1 MSNVAVIPNPEIP
14 ENLSEMVESLG
25 SQQSTDSSTPGVV
38 LDGGSVRYQRF
49 GLALIVIVFG
59 GFGLWATTMP
69 LDSATFAMGVVQAEG
84 YRKPIQNLEGGIVEA
99 IAVSNGQTVTTGQ
112 PLIYLDDTV
121 TLADLGAVE
130 VRLFSA
136 LALLERLI
144 AERDDLISPTYPSF
158 LLDQSELKRAAKE
171 AIANESALFTARRE
185 DRLGEVAML
194 EQTILQLKDKLDG
207 LEAVRVSKKS
217 MVLSLEEEVTD
228 LRALLLEGFVDK
240 VRLRQLERSLDS
252 TVAELAS
259 TTSEIASTYVAIEQS
274 KLRMDQLNKR
284 FKTEV
289 IAQLSKASA
298 EVADLE
304 QRYEALKERLE
315 RTVIRSNSD
324 GVVLDL
330 AVSAIG
336 QVIRGGDTL
345 MEIVP
350 ASGQFVVKAQI
361 SPSDI
366 DSVVVGDEAEIRF
379 SAFKRVF
386 TVTGR
391 LTSLSADRLTD
402 PVTRLPYYDAEVDIF
417 EDDLALLGGR
427 IILPGMPADILIKGE
442 SRTLFQYLTKPVD
455 NMFARALIEE

>member
-1 MSNVAVIPNPEIP
+1 MSNVAVVPDPEIP
-14 ENLSEMVESLG
+14 ENLSEMVESLDKQQH
-25 SQQSTDSSTPGVV
+25 SQLTMPGVV
-38 LDGGSVRYQRF
+38 LDGGSAKYQRF
-49 GLALIVIVFG
+49 GLILIVIVFG

-84 YRKPIQNLEGGIVEA
+84 YRKPIQNLEGGIVER
-99 IAVSNGQTVTTGQ
+99 IAVSNGETVVKGQ
-112 PLIYLDDTV
+112 PLIYLDDTA

-144 AERDDLISPTYPSF
+144 AERDDLSSIAYPEF
-158 LLDQSELKRAAKE
+158 LLEQAEVKRSARE
-171 AIANESALFTARRE
+171 AIANETALFAARRE
-185 DRLGEVAML
+185 DRLGEAAML
-194 EQTILQLKDKLDG
+194 EQTVIQLNDKLDG
-207 LEAVRVSKKS
+207 LEAVRISKQS
-217 MVLSLEEEVTD
+217 MRLSLEEEVSD
-228 LRALLLEGFVDK
+228 LRALLDQGFVDK

-252 TVAELAS
+252 TIAELAS
-259 TTSEIASTYVAIEQS
+259 TTSEIASTYVAVEQS

-298 EVADLE
+298 EVTDLG

-315 RTVIRSNSD
+315 RTVIKSNSD

-350 ASGQFVVKAQI
+350 SNGRFLVKAQI

-391 LTSLSADRLTD
+391 LTALSADRLTD

-417 EDDLALLGGR
+417 EDDLVLLGGR
-427 IILPGMPADILIKGE
+427 VILPGMPADILIKGE